1 MGKLISGLKG
11 SAGRFASNLTGSFTT
26 AWNTHGPVLG
36 DYLDDYKNKHGNENK
51 NKLKEITFGD
61 SGFGGIIKSAAKKV
75 DFDKL
80 KKTSPLETLHFESPS
95 KLQSLMSGEG
105 ATDTANIKSILTDTG
120 FNLNTTGGGMDIN
133 KILNI
138 AKKGEVDP
146 KDLGMDVDSMMP
158 KIDESQFS
166 ASKYENMSIDDVD
179 PESLL
184 KGMNTDMQIPNFT
197 SPNLNLNSNPTAAQM
212 PNIPI
217 DTKLNL
223 NLNESNFTPD
233 NFDPFNPDVTSFG
246 NLDVSGLGD
255 IDGAMSSLP
264 IDTSKYDIASEIS
277 SKFDLSK
284 GFEGQN
290 PSDIT
295 SGLDI
300 TGRLNKFGF
309 DNTALPKVSDID
321 GMKTGM
327 GVFNEKGLSGMLD
340 LKGAINEVSFGND
353 LLDGLLKAIFSAKDK
368 VIKEKGITGMNSISD
383 YIDENGNLKS
393 MSGMKEANT
402 RGFSDVFN
410 ELEDVYGMEYL
421 LNEAT
426 GNNYLDI
433 KHTKESLDYS
443 NSLPDDISMPKFNGD
458 IDAWNALN
466 NCSTQAEYDELIK
479 KLRK

>member
-1 MGKLISGLKG
+1 MGKLMSGLKG
-11 SAGRFASNLTGSFTT
+11 SASRFKTTLGNNFTS
-26 AWNTHGPVLG
+26 AWNNHGVALG
-36 DYLDDYKNKHGNENK
+36 DYLNDYRDKNSEKNKAR
-51 NKLKEITFGD
+51 LKEVTFGD
-61 SGFGGIIKSAAKKV
+61 SGLGGVIKDAAKKV
-75 DFDKL
+75 DWDRL
-80 KKTSPLETLHFESPS
+80 KKTSPLGSLHLESPA

-105 ATDTANIKSILTDTG
+105 ASDTGNIKSILESTG
-120 FNLNTTGGGMDIN
+120 INLSASGGGLN
-133 KILNI
+133 VSKILSM
-138 AKKGEVDP
+138 AKKGEIDP
-146 KDLGMDVDSMMP
+146 KDLGMNVDSMVP
-158 KIDESQFS
+158 KIDESQFD
-166 ASKYENMSIDDVD
+166 ASKYESMSIGDVD

-197 SPNLNLNSNPTAAQM
+197 SPDLSADQNKLQM
-212 PNIPI
+212 PSVPI

-223 NLNESNFTPD
+223 SLNDSSFTPD
-233 NFDPFNPDVTSFG
+233 NFDVFNPDVTSFG

-255 IDGAMSSLP
+255 IDSAMSSLP

-290 PSDIT
+290 VSDIT

-300 TGRLNKFGF
+300 SGKLNEFGF
-309 DNTALPKVSDID
+309 QKDALPKVSDID
-321 GMKTGM
+321 GMKEGM

-340 LKGAINEVSFGND
+340 IKGAISEVSFGND

-368 VIKEKGITGMNSISD
+368 VIKEKGITGMNSISS
-383 YIDENGNLKS
+383 YIDENGNLKLA
-393 MSGMKEANT
+393 SGMKEANT
-402 RGFSDVFN
+402 SDFGDAFG

-421 LNEAT
+421 LHEAT
-426 GNNYLDI
+426 GDNYLDI